1 MANTKKPEELLKVQ
15 LGLKLPRYLIK
26 WLNEQDSS
34 NAVLIEA
41 ALLSRYNIQI
51 PVLELR
57 KTR

>member
-1 MANTKKPEELLKVQ
+1 MANTKRPEELLKVQ

-34 NAVLIEA
+34 NASLIEA
-41 ALLSRYNIQI
+41 ALLSRYSIQI